1 LDTPQNQSRRR
12 RVAGLAIVYLCAV
25 LVVAGNAL
33 AAITNSLFAHFSA
46 LPVALSFLL
55 GLAFGAVLVRAHSR
69 IAVELGWVPSGF
81 LILAI
86 SCVVFWFARASYPLL
101 VLGSGVLGMASAFT
115 IFPLHLYLS
124 TQGRP
129 KTSTASW
136 VSIVSGLLLGFAITT
151 LPLRAAPVAGTLL
164 WAGLATVLFTL
175 CLFVLD
181 REFLIRGGLF
191 LGGRLITGV
200 RIVGQHNVP
209 ATGGALLVSNHVTF
223 IDGFLIG
230 SSLPR
235 LVRYMIFKPY
245 FELPVA
251 RWVCTTIRA
260 IPTSETGPREVVASL
275 KRARAALLEGDLV
288 CIFAEGF
295 ITRTGAL
302 LPFKRGMDRIVA
314 GTDIP
319 IIPVHLDGLY
329 GRTLSLVDGKLVRRW
344 PQRARVPVTISF
356 GTPLPPGA
364 TAEDARAA
372 VEQLASAAGENR
384 TALERPPVAV
394 A

>member
-1 LDTPQNQSRRR
+1 LDTFGKQNSARFLSNRRAR
-12 RVAGLAIVYLCAV
+12 AVALAIVYLCAV
-25 LVVAGNAL
+25 LVVVGHAL
-33 AAITNSLFAHFSA
+33 REIANSLFAHFGS

-55 GLAFGAVLVRAHSR
+55 GLAFGAVVVRAHSR
-69 IAVELGWVPSGF
+69 ISVELGWVPSGF
-81 LILAI
+81 LILTI
-86 SCVVFWFARASYPLL
+86 SCAAIWFAQTNYPLV
-101 VLGSGVLGMASAFT
+101 VLGAGALGIATAFT
-115 IFPLHLYLS
+115 ILPLNACW
-124 TQGRP
+124 RP
-129 KTSTASW
+129 EPFAAKL
-136 VSIVSGLLLGFAITT
+136 VSVAAGVLLGCGIAT
-151 LPLRAAPVAGTLL
+151 LPLRGTLPG
-164 WAGLATVLFTL
+164 AALATVLFTL
-175 CLFVLD
+175 LLFVID

-191 LGGRLITGV
+191 LGGRVISGV
-200 RIVGQHNVP
+200 RVVGQHHVP
-209 ATGGALLVSNHVTF
+209 QSGAALLVSNHVTF

-235 LVRYMIFKPY
+235 LVRFMIFKPY

-260 IPTSETGPREVVASL
+260 IPTSETGPREIVESL
-275 KRARAALLEGDLV
+275 RRARKALDEGDLV

-356 GTPLPPGA
+356 GPPLPPGA

-372 VEQLASAAGENR
+372 VERLANAAGENR
-384 TALERPPVAV
+384 TSLETPPVPV

>member
-1 LDTPQNQSRRR
+1 LDTPQQQNRRT
-12 RVAGLAIVYLCAV
+12 RVVGLALLYMSAV
-25 LVVAGNAL
+25 LVVAGHAL
-33 AAITNSLFAHFSA
+33 LEIAKSLFAHFGA

-86 SCVVFWFARASYPLL
+86 SCIGAWFARGYYPLV
-101 VLGSGVLGMASAFT
+101 VLAAGVLGLASAFT
-115 IFPLHLYLS
+115 IFPLYAYVRSAPL
-124 TQGRP
+124 
-129 KTSTASW
+129 TAKWGCVIAGVLVGGVIATISF
-136 VSIVSGLLLGFAITT
+136 G
-151 LPLRAAPVAGTLL
+151 GTLL
-164 WAGLATVLFTL
+164 GTALATILFTL
-175 CLFVLD
+175 CLFALD

-200 RIVGQHNVP
+200 RIVGQQNVP

-223 IDGFLIG
+223 LDGFLIG

-245 FELPVA
+245 FELPVV

-314 GTDIP
+314 GTGIP

-329 GRTLSLVDGKLVRRW
+329 GRTLSLVGGRLVWRW
-344 PQRARVPVTISF
+344 PQRAPVPVTISF
-356 GTPLPPGA
+356 GPPLPPDA

>member
-1 LDTPQNQSRRR
+1 LRKQNGASF
-12 RVAGLAIVYLCAV
+12 LAILYLCAA
-25 LVVAGNAL
+25 LVVIAYGL
-33 AAITNSLFAHFSA
+33 RAIANSYFAHFGS
-46 LPVALSFLL
+46 LPLALSFLL

-69 IAVELGWVPSGF
+69 IEIELGWVPVGF
-81 LILAI
+81 LLIAILSIAI
-86 SCVVFWFARASYPLL
+86 WVAAIWAAQGNYPILVFAA
-101 VLGSGVLGMASAFT
+101 GGLGMGTAFT
-115 IFPLHLYLS
+115 IFPLNAYWRSETLVTKMVCVAL
-124 TQGRP
+124 G
-129 KTSTASW
+129 
-136 VSIVSGLLLGFAITT
+136 VLLGCAIAT
-151 LPLRAAPVAGTLL
+151 LSPRGTLL
-164 WAGLATVLFTL
+164 GTGLATVLFTL
-175 CLFVLD
+175 CLFAID

-191 LGGRLITGV
+191 LGGRVISGV
-200 RIVGQHNVP
+200 RVVGQHNVP
-209 ATGGALLVSNHVTF
+209 RTGGALLVSNHVTF

-235 LVRYMIFKPY
+235 LVRFMIFKPY

-275 KRARAALLEGDLV
+275 RRARTALQEGDLV

-329 GRTLSLVDGKLVRRW
+329 GRTLSLVDGKLVKRW
-344 PQRARVPVTISF
+344 PQRARIPVTISF
-356 GTPLPPGA
+356 GPPLPPGA
-364 TAEDARAA
+364 TAEDARIA
-372 VEQLASAAGENR
+372 VERLAIEAGENR
-384 TALERPPVAV
+384 TSLEKPPAVVA
-394 A
+394 

>member
-1 LDTPQNQSRRR
+1 M
-12 RVAGLAIVYLCAV
+12 VY
-25 LVVAGNAL
+25 
-33 AAITNSLFAHFSA
+33 I
-46 LPVALSFLL
+46 LSGALL
-55 GLAFGAVLVRAHSR
+55 GGAFAAFPVRA
-69 IAVELGWVPSGF
+69 VPAG
-81 LILAI
+81 
-86 SCVVFWFARASYPLL
+86 
-101 VLGSGVLGMASAFT
+101 
-115 IFPLHLYLS
+115 
-124 TQGRP
+124 
-129 KTSTASW
+129 
-136 VSIVSGLLLGFAITT
+136 
-151 LPLRAAPVAGTLL
+151 GTLL
-164 WAGLATVLFTL
+164 WVGLATILFTL
-175 CLFVLD
+175 CLFAID

-209 ATGGALLVSNHVTF
+209 AAGGALLVSNHVTF

-245 FELPVA
+245 FELPIA
-251 RWVCTTIRA
+251 RWVCATIRA

-319 IIPVHLDGLY
+319 IVPVHLDGLY
-329 GRTLSLVDGKLVRRW
+329 GRTLSLVDGKLVWRW

-356 GTPLPPGA
+356 GPPLPPGA

-372 VEQLASAAGENR
+372 VEQLARAAQENR
-384 TALERPPVAV
+384 ASLERSPVAV